1 MATRRLKGTSN
12 NSQFV
17 TPAQAGV
24 QLCQELMD
32 SCLRRN
38 DIFRGRLNYY

>member
-1 MATRRLKGTSN
+1 MGASN
-12 NSQFV
+12 NYEFF

-24 QLCQELMD
+24 QYYQDVMD

-38 DIFRGRLNYY
+38 DIFRGSLTA